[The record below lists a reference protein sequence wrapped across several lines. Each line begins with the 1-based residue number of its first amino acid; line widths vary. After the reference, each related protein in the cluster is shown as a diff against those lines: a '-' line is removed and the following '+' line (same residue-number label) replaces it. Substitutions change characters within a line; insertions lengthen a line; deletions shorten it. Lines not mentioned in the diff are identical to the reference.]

1 MIRTMALGLG
11 LALAVTAGIAQAQ
24 TPQPTRGGTLNYAVV
39 SDPPNYDCHAHETYV
54 VVQSVGPF
62 YSTLLKFDLTRY
74 PEVKGDLA
82 KSWTVS
88 PDGLTYSFELHPGVT
103 FHDGSP
109 LTSAD
114 IKATYER
121 LRNPP
126 QGVVSLRQATF
137 ADIASIETPSPT
149 QIVFR
154 LSAANPAMLQ
164 NFASPYNCIYSAAK
178 LAEDPRFPINNIMGS
193 GAFRFVEHVRGSH
206 LVGVR
211 YDKYFVP
218 DRPYLDGF
226 RISFIP
232 QATAM
237 LNALQGGQIHAE
249 FRTVGPAD
257 RARLTQALGN
267 RIKFYEAT
275 WSTGL
280 IIAFNTEK
288 PPFNDARVRRALSM
302 AIDRQAGSAGLSR
315 TSILRAVGGLV
326 RPGAPFAA
334 SDAELQALPG
344 FGRDIAAARAE
355 ARRLLQEAGVSN
367 LSFALVNRAVPQPYT
382 PAGIFLVDQW
392 RQIGVTVEH
401 RQLAT
406 SPYVQAVRSGNFEV
420 ALDFQNQVLEDP
432 TYTLLRY
439 ISADKSPENPSKGI
453 DRELDTLFERITRET
468 NVEARTRLIRQFET
482 RVMTEAHQVPFLWW
496 NRLVAMD
503 SRVNGWNMSP
513 SHVHGQDLTDVW
525 LAPATN

>member
-1 MIRTMALGLG
+1 MIRHLALG
-11 LALAVTAGIAQAQ
+11 LALALTTATAAIAQ
-24 TPQPTRGGTLNYAVV
+24 TPQPARGGTLNFAVV

-62 YSTLLKFDLTRY
+62 YSTLLKFDMARY

-82 KSWTVS
+82 KAWNVS
-88 PDGLTYSFELHPGVT
+88 ADGLTYSFELNPGIT

-126 QGVVSLRQATF
+126 AGVVSLRQATF

-149 QIVFR
+149 QVIFK

-164 NFASPYNCIYSAAK
+164 NFASPYNCVYSAAK
-178 LAEDPRFPINNIMGS
+178 LAQDPRFPVQNILGS

-206 LVGVR
+206 LVGQR
-211 YDKYFVP
+211 YDKYFV
-218 DRPYLDGF
+218 DGRPYLDGF
-226 RISFIP
+226 RIAFIP

-237 LNALQGGQIHAE
+237 LNAMQGGQIQAE

-257 RARLTQALGN
+257 RTRLEQALGN
-267 RIKFYEAT
+267 KVKFYEAT

-280 IIAFNTEK
+280 IVAFNTEK
-288 PPFNDARVRRALSM
+288 PPFNDVRVRRALSM
-302 AIDRQAGSAGLSR
+302 AIDRNAGSMGLRR

-326 RPGAPFAA
+326 RPGAPFSA
-334 SDAELQALPG
+334 SAEELAALPG
-344 FGRDIAAARAE
+344 FGRDIAASRAE
-355 ARRLLQEAGVSN
+355 ARKLLAEAGVSN
-367 LSFALVNRAVPQPYT
+367 LTFALVNRAVPQPYT

-401 RQLAT
+401 RQLET
-406 SPYVQAVRSGNFEV
+406 SPYVQAVRSGNFDV

-453 DRELDTLFERITRET
+453 DRQLDQTFERITRET
-468 NVEARTRLIRQFET
+468 NVQARTQLIRAFEK
-482 RVMTEAHQVPFLWW
+482 RVMEQAYQVPFLWW

-503 SRVNGWNMSP
+503 ARVMGWNMSP
-513 SHVHGQDLTDVW
+513 SHVHGQDLVDVW
-525 LAPATN
+525 LASATN